1 MLFLHGRLN
10 SSVDDYRSTDYAHHH
25 WLVEVVVIFGVERTG
40 WLRRPW
46 LRDISAVLVAS
57 EIFVVI
63 ESVTLFL
70 QDHVD
75 GRF

>member
-1 MLFLHGRLN
+1 MFFLHDGLN
-10 SSVDDYRSTDYAHHH
+10 IRNDDYRSTDYAHHFDA
-25 WLVEVVVIFGVERTG
+25 VEVAVFFSGESYE
-40 WLRRPW
+40 WLRWAW
-46 LRDISAVLVAS
+46 LRDISAVLITSIEV
-57 EIFVVI
+57 VVI